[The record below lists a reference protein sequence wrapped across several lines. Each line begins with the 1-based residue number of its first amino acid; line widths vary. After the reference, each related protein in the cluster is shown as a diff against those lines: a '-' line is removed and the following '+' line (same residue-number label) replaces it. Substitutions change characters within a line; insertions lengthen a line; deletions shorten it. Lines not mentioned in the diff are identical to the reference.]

1 MRWLR
6 ALRRRWHRR
15 YGHGKPLVHEYETGC
30 LICTRYKYAMQ
41 HFGIFPAYCP
51 VCDKHY
57 DWVVPEIAAAPM
69 KEREKLAEAFFEGEG
84 D

>member
-1 MRWLR
+1 
-6 ALRRRWHRR
+6 
-15 YGHGKPLVHEYETGC
+15 
-30 LICTRYKYAMQ
+30 MQ

-57 DWVVPEIAAAPM
+57 DWVVPEIANAPM
-69 KEREKLAEAFFEGEG
+69 DERWKLAEPYLYGRR